1 MKYRMLELRVGF
13 TVFIAI
19 LIFTI
24 GLMWFEGFKIGRHT
38 YEINAVF
45 PMVGGINVGDVVSV
59 NGVEKGEV
67 SYVMLR
73 DRDVVVGLKIDTS
86 VKIPVDSKV
95 VLETH
100 GIMGERIVTI
110 VLGKSDGYLEKGA
123 TLEGVYDP
131 GISEALASVA
141 RVVGDLKELA
151 ANISVL
157 TETLSKGDNLAKTV
171 ENFSAMTGEL
181 REFIERNSDRL
192 DAGVRS
198 FSNSALKVDSLLS
211 RNTAGIDSIV
221 ARLEEAGEDLP
232 ELVGR
237 ITEMAAILGDLSKRL
252 NTSDTTLGALFN
264 DRELLDRLEASIT
277 GLDELVAD
285 IKANPK
291 KYLKIEIF

>member
-19 LIFTI
+19 LVFTV
-24 GLMWFEGFKIGRHT
+24 GLMWFEGFKIGRTT

-67 SYVMLR
+67 GSVILR
-73 DRDVVVGLKIDTS
+73 DRDVVLGLKIDAS
-86 VKIPVDSKV
+86 VRIPADSKV

-110 VLGKSDGYLEKGA
+110 VLGKSGEYLEEGA

-141 RVVGDLKELA
+141 RVVDDLKELA
-151 ANISVL
+151 ANISTL
-157 TETLSKGDNLAKTV
+157 TETLSKGDNLSKAA
-171 ENFSAMTGEL
+171 ENLSALTGEL
-181 REFIERNSDRL
+181 REFIERNSEKL
-192 DAGVRS
+192 DEGVRS
-198 FSNSALKVDSLLS
+198 FSNSALKIDSLLT

-232 ELVGR
+232 ELVDR
-237 ITEMAAILGDLSKRL
+237 ITETAGILRDLSKRL
-252 NTSDTTLGALFN
+252 NTSETTIGALFQ

-277 GLDELVAD
+277 GLDELIAD